1 MRCVTADDHAAFD
14 PLAAVDAVPH
24 EQLAV
29 LRSECP
35 VSRAPD
41 GTWYLARHADV
52 VAASRDVD
60 RIESAFLAPNGAD
73 IDSQFLPFIA
83 EPEHGKVRR
92 VINAAIATHRL
103 SRIEAPLRT
112 LCQDLLASILFEA
125 QCDLAARY
133 VAPIPAAGIGF
144 LLGLPDDDQSR
155 FVDWA
160 QSLFGGSVLADADSA
175 RESRRAMKAISA
187 YLDEQI
193 AARAGSTNPP
203 DDFISRLINTE
214 VAGIRLSPLACR
226 TQLIFLLVAGTET
239 TRNLLANSILRL
251 ATEPALLKRLRANP
265 QDIAAFIE
273 ESLRVDP
280 PLTYLLRR
288 CNAPVTLGGVEL
300 AADETVAFGL
310 AAANR
315 DERVFATPNAFD
327 IDRPNLRS
335 HLAFGD
341 GPHICPGAAL
351 ARLEARVGIEVLIER
366 VESLELEPGFQ
377 FESTPVPFTNGPLT
391 LPVRIASRRLRLA

>member
-1 MRCVTADDHAAFD
+1 MAEIDHTGFD
-14 PLAAVDAVPH
+14 PLAAIDIVPH
-24 EQLAV
+24 DQLAL

-35 VSRAPD
+35 VARTPD
-41 GTWYLARHADV
+41 GTWFLARHADV
-52 VAASRDVD
+52 VAASRDIE
-60 RIESAFLAPNGAD
+60 RIESAFLAPNGAN
-73 IDSQFLPFIA
+73 IDAQFLPFIP
-83 EPEHGKVRR
+83 EPDHGKVRR

-112 LCQDLLASILFEA
+112 LCHDKLTPILTDGHGDIAE
-125 QCDLAARY
+125 RY

-144 LLGLPDDDQSR
+144 LLGLPDDDQVR
-155 FVDWA
+155 FIDWA
-160 QSLFGGSVLADADSA
+160 QSLFGGSVLADADSV

-193 AARAGSTNPP
+193 AARATATHPP
-203 DDFISRLINTE
+203 DDFITRLINTE
-214 VAGIRLSPLACR
+214 VAGIQLSPLACR

-251 ATEPALLKRLRANP
+251 ATDSALFVRLRDNP
-265 QDIAAFIE
+265 QDIGAFVE

-300 AADETVAFGL
+300 DTNEAVAFGL

-315 DERVFATPNAFD
+315 DELVFAMPDTFD

-351 ARLEARVGIEVLIER
+351 ARLEARVGIEVLLER
-366 VESLELEPGFQ
+366 VASLDLEADFR
-377 FESTPVPFTNGPLT
+377 FESSSVPFTNGPLT
-391 LPVRIASRRLRLA
+391 LPIRVGRES